1 MSADGGATIEG
12 WSCPAPLRDQ
22 PNIVMGH
29 GGGGKLSSELV
40 EHLFLP
46 AFSNEYLE
54 GLGDAA
60 VFELPPGRVAM
71 STDSF
76 VVRPRIFPGGDI
88 GELAINGTV
97 NDVAMA
103 GAVPIYVSVAFI
115 LEEGMPIAELAAIVQ
130 SMAKAAEHAGVKLVT
145 GDTKVVDRGHGDG
158 IYINTTGIGV
168 LREGIDIHPS
178 KVRPGDVVLISG
190 TIGDHGMAIMSVREG
205 LEFESTIQSDSAA
218 LNHMVAALLDAK
230 IEVRAMRDP
239 TRGGLAATLNEIA
252 TAADAGV
259 VVEERSV
266 PVERAVAS
274 ACEMLGMDPFYVA
287 NEGKMVVVIPADQV
301 DQALEI
307 MHADELGGNAVA
319 IGEIVAGHPG
329 MVVAK
334 TAFGATRVVDTQVG
348 EQLPRIC

>member
-1 MSADGGATIEG
+1 MSDGATIDG
-12 WSCPAPLRDQ
+12 WTCPAPLRDQ

-29 GGGGKLSSELV
+29 GGGGKLSAELV

-46 AFSNEYLE
+46 AFDNRHLD
-54 GLGDAA
+54 GLGDSA
-60 VFELPPGRVAM
+60 VLELPPGRISM

-76 VVRPRIFPGGDI
+76 VVRPRVFPGGDI

-103 GAVPIYVSVAFI
+103 GATPLYISVAFI
-115 LEEGMPIAELAAIVQ
+115 LEEGMPIDELAAIVQ
-130 SMAKAAEHAGVKLVT
+130 SMAKAAGEAGVQLVT

-158 IYINTTGIGV
+158 VYINTTGIGI
-168 LREGIDIHPS
+168 LRDDIDIHPRN
-178 KVRPGDVVLISG
+178 VRPGDAIIVNG

-205 LEFESTIQSDSAA
+205 LEFESAIKSDTAA
-218 LNHMVAALLDAK
+218 LNHLVAALLDAA

-252 TAADAGV
+252 AAAGVGV
-259 VVEERSV
+259 VVDERTL
-266 PVERAVAS
+266 PVDRAVAS

-287 NEGKMVVVIPADQV
+287 NEGKMVVFVPADQA
-301 DQALEI
+301 DLTLEV
-307 MHADELGGNAVA
+307 MHANELGANAVV
-319 IGEIVAGHPG
+319 IGEVVENHPG
-329 MVVAK
+329 VVVAK
-334 TAFGATRVVDTQVG
+334 TAIGATRVVDTQVG